1 MTLNRLPSV
10 ASAAAILIGIV
21 LSSGACALGAS
32 HRRPH
37 AAPDKDSWASL
48 RRPLRVPRISAGT
61 CPRTRGGRAAPD
73 AGITLGRGPAYP
85 ALGMPAAPPDR
96 RGVVDVSDDVVN
108 HSFQFHKTLFAV
120 APKYRGRV
128 LVRGAK
134 LGGPRIRFHT
144 GAPVTSNHIGGTVR
158 REYRFARGGEARK
171 GWRYGVGDSVLH
183 GAGCYFFQF
192 DGSSFSRTV
201 IFEVR

>member
-1 MTLNRLPSV
+1 MNANRLPAV
-10 ASAAAILIGIV
+10 AGAITILGAIA
-21 LSSGACALGAS
+21 LSSGARALGAS
-32 HRRPH
+32 HGRPQP
-37 AAPDKDSWASL
+37 APDKDPWASL
-48 RRPLRVPRISAGT
+48 RRDLRVPHASAGT
-61 CPRTRGGRAAPD
+61 CPRTHGGRAAPD

-85 ALGMPAAPPDR
+85 TLGMPAAPPDR
-96 RGVVDVSDDVVN
+96 RGVVDVRGDVVN
-108 HSFQFHKTLFAV
+108 HGFQFHKTLFAV
-120 APKYRGRV
+120 APAYPGRV

-144 GAPVTSNHIGGTVR
+144 GAPVTSNHVGGTVR
-158 REYRFARGGEARK
+158 REYRFARGGASRK